1 MATKAPFNRR
11 LAALELAVD
20 ELEIGM
26 FRSPSGPGTISGKA
40 IKPKTVTAGLVNV
53 SSLEAVNAKTG
64 SLSVTGDITMTAA
77 GSFSAGQTDF
87 DTGVGWWLDMTGATP
102 RFSLGNSGG
111 SKVTWNGTTLSI
123 TGTITATD
131 GSIGGWIIGATDL
144 TESGGGGTVGLAS
157 SGSVRIW
164 VGSATPSSAPFRV
177 SSTGVATMIGAVIGS
192 AASGARV
199 ELNPTN
205 GVSVYD
211 SGGTVRGRLLT
222 TGAGYLG
229 STDGTSAT
237 AALSWT
243 TAGVATINASAIT
256 TGTLNASTITVS
268 NLNAT
273 NLITGSLGSGG
284 AGIGLGGTNGLSI
297 NGNLTLASG
306 GKLIDADGSY
316 WDQSGIVLVS
326 SGTLGDCIQWRVSG
340 TMRGGIYADTAGL
353 YIESSP
359 GGSGASTYPYLY
371 LNGTSAGLT
380 ADTYSNGITITS
392 SATRIASSVNTY
404 VDVSSSV
411 LVASATGAVVTLG
424 DAGGTYSFQVKNS
437 SGNVMMGTGSSG
449 AWIHQVTADTTA
461 VGSYYSRIP
470 IYINGNLRYLAV
482 YN

>member
-53 SSLEAVNAKTG
+53 SSLEAVNTKTG
-64 SLSVTGDITMTAA
+64 NLSVTGGITMTTA
-77 GSFSAGQTDF
+77 GAFSAGQTAY
-87 DTGVGWWLDMTGATP
+87 DTGVGFWLEYNAGTP

-111 SKVTWNGTTLSI
+111 NKLTWNGTTLAI
-123 TGTITATD
+123 TGSVTATA
-131 GSIGGWIIGATDL
+131 GTIGGWIIGATDL

-164 VGSATPSSAPFRV
+164 VGHATPSSAPFRV

-192 AASGARV
+192 ATSGARV

-256 TGTLNASTITVS
+256 TGTLNASGITVTNLNASSITAGTLVADRISGGSLGGGFSLGGSNITVS
-268 NLNAT
+268 
-273 NLITGSLGSGG
+273 G
-284 AGIGLGGTNGLSI
+284 AGVITNS
-297 NGNLTLASG
+297 
-306 GKLIDADGSY
+306 DG
-316 WDQSGIVLVS
+316 
-326 SGTLGDCIQWRVSG
+326 
-340 TMRGGIYADTAGL
+340 DTWG
-353 YIESSP
+353 P
-359 GGSGASTYPYLY
+359 
-371 LNGTSAGLT
+371 
-380 ADTYSNGITITS
+380 NGITLVSAGAFGDAITWKVGGVAKGS
-392 SATRIASSVNTY
+392 VYATTNEVVMAYPSGATVYAGSADAGLVSG
-404 VDVSSSV
+404 SSSV
-411 LVASATGAVVTLG
+411 RVFGNSIEAQLA
-424 DAGGTYSFQVKNS
+424 DAGGTYSFKVKNS

-449 AWIHQVTADTTA
+449 AWIHQVAADTTA

>member
-40 IKPKTVTAGLVNV
+40 IKPKTVPAGLVNV

-64 SLSVTGDITMTAA
+64 NLSVTGSIVLTTA
-77 GSFSAGQTDF
+77 GKFMAGQTDY
-87 DTGVGWWLDMTGATP
+87 DTGVGWYLDYNAGTP

-111 SKVTWNGTTLSI
+111 NKLTWNGTTLAITGSVTAT
-123 TGTITATD
+123 TGTI
-131 GSIGGWIIGATDL
+131 GGWVIGATDL

-164 VGSATPSSAPFRV
+164 VGHATPSSAPFRV
-177 SSTGVATMIGAVIGS
+177 SSAGVATMIGAVIGS
-192 AASGARV
+192 ASSGARV

-256 TGTLNASTITVS
+256 TGTLNASGITVT
-268 NLNAT
+268 NLNAAS
-273 NLITGSLGSGG
+273 ITAGTLVADRISGGSLGGG
-284 AGIGLGGTNGLSI
+284 INLGSS
-297 NGNLTLASG
+297 NLTLNSSGIISWGSSGSSISSSKISIQTTAFGTAMEFKDSG
-306 GKLIDADGSY
+306 GTARGSIFCAGAQVDYSGRSGNGGILIDA
-316 WDQSGIVLVS
+316 
-326 SGTLGDCIQWRVSG
+326 TETRV
-340 TMRGGIYADTAGL
+340 YDTAQ
-353 YIESSP
+353 IVV
-359 GGSGASTYPYLY
+359 GSLGPLY
-371 LNGTSAGLT
+371 LTAG
-380 ADTYSNGITITS
+380 N
-392 SATRIASSVNTY
+392 
-404 VDVSSSV
+404 
-411 LVASATGAVVTLG
+411 ATGAVYLYSNGDVDMKLG
-424 DAGGTYSFQVKNS
+424 DAAGARVFYVTDSGGVDQFGINS
-437 SGNVMMGTGSSG
+437 NGDLIRPIANDATALG
-449 AWIHQVTADTTA
+449 A
-461 VGSYYSRIP
+461 YYGRVP
-470 IYINGNLRYLAV
+470 IYINGALRYLAV